1 MHILATTSSSLDD
14 LIEPV
19 DLNQSP
25 ADVVVLSFSG
35 SDLNGIL
42 AGWGAAERAEQD
54 AAETGDQPAP
64 LCPAGHLPH
73 KGGDPLDAPTLPRTQ
88 PSRWPSASH
97 SPISPPVG
105 EMPGRAE
112 GGTASVNVPALALTN
127 LSDLRHPMSI
137 DLWLEK
143 TAAHAKVILV
153 RILGGYDRWAY
164 GADEISRLARK
175 NNIALAMLPGE
186 CSMRDDRL
194 AAASTVSED
203 TLSALLGCFREGGP
217 DNMRLLARRLAMLA
231 RGSNDALPPAS
242 VMPKAGFYRPGQGIV
257 PAETLLAGFAADS
270 PCLPILFYRSMLL
283 ANDAAPI
290 DALFEALVSRGFAP
304 LPIFV
309 GSLKDAE
316 AVTFVEQAIADFA
329 PAAILTTT
337 AFASGTD
344 ERGETIFDRSGLPV
358 FQIVVATTRRDG
370 WTEGR
375 RGLNPAD
382 LAMHVVLPELD
393 GRILA
398 GAISFKAGDNSAHLT
413 NEPEQDR
420 VEQVA
425 NRITAFL
432 TMRQAARPDRK
443 VVILMPD
450 YPSAPGRTGYAVGL
464 DVPQSV
470 LSMLHVFS
478 MAGYSVSNIPET
490 PRILLDGL
498 AEKSATFPLADYRT
512 ITAAEAAW
520 GDPSEDE
527 DLQDGAYRFRAKTFG
542 NVTVALAPDRGRN
555 ADRRAD
561 YHSPDLPPRHAL
573 LAFGQWMRETLGAHA
588 IVHVGAHGTL
598 EWLPGKTVALSKECF
613 PELVTGSLPV
623 VYPFIVS
630 NPGEAA
636 VAKRRISAVTIG
648 HLPPVLAGAGLSDEQ
663 KKLEL
668 LVDEYAQADGLDRR
682 RRDRLAKLIVETA
695 RDTAL
700 ANEAGVSRDDDP
712 DTALARID
720 AFLCDLKDFAIKDG
734 QHVFG
739 GVAEGDDDPLRIA
752 SADAET
758 NALIDALDGKHVR
771 PGPSGAPARGRRDVM
786 PTGRNLYASDPRT
799 LPTPTAF
806 ELGKRAADEILRR
819 YLQDH
824 GDWPKSLVFDLWG
837 SASLRSGGEE
847 VAQVL
852 ALMGA
857 RPVQDAATGRVTGIE
872 VLTPAKLGRPR
883 VDVSLRISGL
893 FRDMFP
899 SLIALLDAAMR
910 AIAAR
915 EEAPGDNPLAE
926 VAEKS
931 GTMPPRIFGSA
942 PGTYGSGIE
951 EKLADGGWN
960 EREELGRL
968 YLDATSHAFGG
979 PEGEA
984 QAVPGLFAEQVAS
997 ADLLVHTGDDPGRDL
1012 LDGSADVA
1020 FIGGFSAAVAALGGK
1035 ADVIALDT
1043 TDPQKPKARSIS
1055 EAVTRIVRARAVN
1068 PRFIAGQMRHGPRGA
1083 AELVETVDR
1092 LIGFAETT
1100 HAVPQSLI
1108 DATYD
1113 AYLGD
1118 ETVRDFLLS
1127 QNPEGAR
1134 YMGERFRSALNRGL
1148 WHPRRNSVDAELGML
1163 AREVA

>member
-35 SDLNGIL
+35 SDLNGI
-42 AGWGAAERAEQD
+42 AAAWSSTKGGGLD
-54 AAETGDQPAP
+54 AP
-64 LCPAGHLPH
+64 LWPAGHLPL
-73 KGGDPLDAPTLPRTQ
+73 KGGDQQGVLSLPN
-88 PSRWPSASH
+88 SRQLSEAKPRRQ
-97 SPISPPVG
+97 PISPLEG
-105 EMPGRAE
+105 EMPSKAD
-112 GGTASVNVPALALTN
+112 GGDDNCDGDNLVLTN
-127 LSDLRHPMSI
+127 LSDLRHPMSV

-153 RILGGYDRWAY
+153 RILGGYDRWTY
-164 GADEISRLARK
+164 GVEELSRLAK
-175 NNIALAMLPGE
+175 QKKIALAMLPGE
-186 CSMRDDRL
+186 CSMRDERL
-194 AAASTVSED
+194 AAASTVSEE
-203 TLSALLGCFREGGP
+203 TLADILACFREGGP
-217 DNMRLLARRLAMLA
+217 DNMRLLVQRLAALA
-231 RGSNDALPPAS
+231 NGGADVISPA
-242 VMPKAGFYRPGQGIV
+242 VPMPKAGFYRPGAGIV
-257 PAETLLAGFAADS
+257 DLESLTAGFPPGA
-270 PCLPILFYRSMLL
+270 PHLPILFYRSTLL

-290 DALFEALVSRGFAP
+290 DALFEALCARGFAP
-304 LPIFV
+304 IPIFV
-309 GSLKDAE
+309 SGLKDAE
-316 AVTFVEQAIADFA
+316 AIAFVEKAMTGLR

-337 AFASGTD
+337 AFASGAD
-344 ERGETIFDRSGLPV
+344 ANNDTIFDRTGIPV
-358 FQIVVATTRRDG
+358 FQIVVATTRREG
-370 WTEGR
+370 WIEGR

-398 GAISFKAGDNSAHLT
+398 GVISFKDGSGSADLV
-413 NEPEQDR
+413 NRPEPDR
-420 VEQVA
+420 VNQVA
-425 NRITAFL
+425 ERIAAFL
-432 TMRQAARPDRK
+432 RMKMTARAKRK
-443 VVILMPD
+443 IVILMPD

-470 LSMLHVFS
+470 LSMLRQFS
-478 MAGYSVSNIPET
+478 RAGYSVDDIPLTARE
-490 PRILLDGL
+490 LLDRLDQKTGSL
-498 AEKSATFPLADYRT
+498 SLDDY
-512 ITAAEAAW
+512 AAAPGASEAW
-520 GDPSEDE
+520 GNAQDDE
-527 DLQDGAYRFRAKTFG
+527 DLDNGTYRFRAAQFG

-573 LAFGQWMRETLGAHA
+573 IAFGQWIRHKLAA
-588 IVHVGAHGTL
+588 QVIVHVGAHGTL

-613 PELVTGSLPV
+613 PELVTGGLPV
-623 VYPFIVS
+623 IYPFIVS

-648 HLPPVLAGAGLSDEQ
+648 HLPPVLTGAGLSDDE

-682 RRDRLAKLIVETA
+682 RRDRLAKLIVDAA
-695 RDTAL
+695 RDTTIATD
-700 ANEAGVSRDDDP
+700 AGVSRDDDP

-739 GVAEGDDDPLRIA
+739 QVAEGDDDPLRIT
-752 SADAET
+752 SAET
-758 NALIDALDGKHVR
+758 ERQALLDALDGKHIR

-824 GDWPKSLVFDLWG
+824 GDWPKNLVFDLWG

-857 RPVQDAATGRVTGIE
+857 RPVQDMATGRVTGIE
-872 VLTPAKLGRPR
+872 VLPPAQLGRPR
-883 VDVSLRISGL
+883 VDVTLRISGL

-899 SLIALLDAAMR
+899 ALIALLDAAMR

-926 VAEKS
+926 EAQKL
-931 GTMPPRIFGSA
+931 GAIPPRIFGSA

-951 EKLADGGWN
+951 EKLADGSWGK
-960 EREELGRL
+960 REELGRI

-979 PEGEA
+979 ADGEA
-984 QAVPGLFAEQVAS
+984 SHVPGQFAGRIVS

-1043 TDPQKPKARSIS
+1043 TDPAKPKARSIS
-1055 EAVTRIVRARAVN
+1055 EAVTRVVRARAVN
-1068 PRFIAGQMRHGPRGA
+1068 RRFIAGQMRHGPRGA

-1100 HAVPQSLI
+1100 HAIPQSLI

-1118 ETVRDFLLS
+1118 EAVRDFLIE

-1134 YMGERFRSALNRGL
+1134 YMGERFRSALDRGL
-1148 WHPRRNSVDAELGML
+1148 WHPRRNAVDAELEML
-1163 AREVA
+1163 MPPRKGEVA

>member
-25 ADVVVLSFSG
+25 ADVVVLSFSA
-35 SDLNGIL
+35 SDLNGIS
-42 AGWGAAERAEQD
+42 AAWS
-54 AAETGDQPAP
+54 G
-64 LCPAGHLPH
+64 GLP
-73 KGGDPLDAPTLPRTQ
+73 GLR
-88 PSRWPSASH
+88 
-97 SPISPPVG
+97 
-105 EMPGRAE
+105 
-112 GGTASVNVPALALTN
+112 LTN
-127 LSDLRHPMSI
+127 LSDLRHPMSV
-137 DLWLEK
+137 DLWVEK
-143 TAAHAKVILV
+143 TAAHARVILV

-164 GADEISRLARK
+164 GVEELSRVARRK
-175 NNIALAMLPGE
+175 QIALVLLPGE
-186 CSMRDDRL
+186 CSIRDERL
-194 AAASTVSED
+194 AAASTVSEEV
-203 TLSALLGCFREGGP
+203 LAGILACFREGGP
-217 DNMRLLARRLAMLA
+217 DNMGLLARRLAALA
-231 RGSNDALPPAS
+231 NDELEILPQAAP
-242 VMPKAGFYRPGQGIV
+242 MPKMGYYRPGSGIV
-257 PAETLLAGFAADS
+257 GVDDLLADFS
-270 PCLPILFYRSMLL
+270 PDAPRLPVLFYRSMLF
-283 ANDAAPI
+283 ANDTAPV
-290 DALFEALVSRGFAP
+290 DALFEVLAKRGFAP
-304 LPIFV
+304 IPIFV
-309 GSLKDAE
+309 SGLKDVE
-316 AVTFVEQAIADFA
+316 AINFVEQAITDLE
-329 PAAILTTT
+329 PAAIIATT

-344 ERGETIFDRSGLPV
+344 ETGETLFDRTNVPV
-358 FQIVVATTRRDG
+358 FQVVIATTRREG

-398 GAISFKAGDNSAHLT
+398 GAISFKAGDNSANLV
-413 NEPEQDR
+413 NRPEPDR

-425 NRITAFL
+425 DRITAFL
-432 TMRQAARPDRK
+432 RLKSTPRSERK
-443 VVILMPD
+443 IVILMPD
-450 YPSAPGRTGYAVGL
+450 YPGAPGRTGYAVGL

-470 LSMLHVFS
+470 LSMLREFS
-478 MAGYSVSNIPET
+478 IAGYSIADIPAT
-490 PRILLDGL
+490 ARDLLDLLDQGAGSYPL
-498 AEKSATFPLADYRT
+498 SAYRRASGVETVWGPPEAELEDSAF
-512 ITAAEAAW
+512 
-520 GDPSEDE
+520 
-527 DLQDGAYRFRAKTFG
+527 RFRAATFG
-542 NVTVALAPDRGRN
+542 NITVALAPDRGRS

-561 YHSPDLPPRHAL
+561 YHDPDLPPRHAL
-573 LAFGQWMRETLGAHA
+573 VAFGQWMRETLDAHA
-588 IVHVGAHGTL
+588 VVHVGAHGTL
-598 EWLPGKTVALSKECF
+598 EWLPGKTVALSKDCF
-613 PELVTGSLPV
+613 PEIVTGCLPV
-623 VYPFIVS
+623 IYPFIVS

-648 HLPPVLAGAGLSDEQ
+648 HLPPVLADAGLSDEQ
-663 KKLEL
+663 KGLEL

-695 RDTAL
+695 RDTGL
-700 ANEAGVSRDDDP
+700 ASEAGVSRDDDP
-712 DTALARID
+712 DTALTRID

-739 GVAEGDDDPLRIA
+739 EVAEGDRDPLRML
-752 SADAET
+752 SAET
-758 NALIDALDGKHVR
+758 ERQALIDALDGKHIR

-786 PTGRNLYASDPRT
+786 PTGRNLFASDPRT

-824 GDWPKSLVFDLWG
+824 GDWPRNLVFDLWG

-857 RPVQDAATGRVTGIE
+857 KPIQDAATGRVSGID
-872 VLTPAKLGRPR
+872 VLPPAALGRPR
-883 VDVSLRISGL
+883 VDVTLRISGL

-899 SLIALLDAAMR
+899 ALIALLDAAIR

-926 VAEKS
+926 EARKLGHV
-931 GTMPPRIFGSA
+931 PPRIFGSA

-951 EKLADGGWN
+951 EKLADGTWN
-960 EREELGRL
+960 EREELGRV

-979 PEGEA
+979 AEG
-984 QAVPGLFAEQVAS
+984 QASAMPGRFAERVGN

-1043 TDPQKPKARSIS
+1043 TDPQKPRARSIS
-1055 EAVTRIVRARAVN
+1055 EAVTRVVRARAVN
-1068 PRFIAGQMRHGPRGA
+1068 ARFIAGQMRHGPRGA

-1100 HAVPQSLI
+1100 RAIPQSLI

-1134 YMGERFRSALNRGL
+1134 YMGERFRSALRRGL
-1148 WHPRRNSVDAELGML
+1148 WHPRRNAVDAELEML
-1163 AREVA
+1163 TRRSA

>member
-14 LIEPV
+14 MIEPV

-35 SDLNGIL
+35 SDLNGIAAAWSA
-42 AGWGAAERAEQD
+42 AGE
-54 AAETGDQPAP
+54 
-64 LCPAGHLPH
+64 
-73 KGGDPLDAPTLPRTQ
+73 
-88 PSRWPSASH
+88 SRISPSALPAISSTRGKDRPDERTSPSSH
-97 SPISPPVG
+97 PSSAARPNHESISPLVG

-112 GGTASVNVPALALTN
+112 GGVDVRLHQPDCSLALTN
-127 LSDLRHPMSI
+127 LSDLRHPMSV
-137 DLWLEK
+137 DLWAEK
-143 TAAHAKVILV
+143 TAARAKVILV

-164 GADEISRLARK
+164 GVEELSRLAKRK
-175 NNIALAMLPGE
+175 KIALALLPGE
-186 CSMRDDRL
+186 CSIRDERL

-203 TLSALLGCFREGGP
+203 VLAGILSCFREGGP
-217 DNMRLLARRLAMLA
+217 DNMRLLAQRLGALA
-231 RGSNDALPPAS
+231 KGDMHELPTALP
-242 VMPKAGFYRPGQGIV
+242 MPKAGYYKPGHGIV
-257 PAETLLAGFAADS
+257 RLETLLSGFAADA
-270 PCLPILFYRSMLL
+270 PRLPILFYRSMLL

-290 DALFEALVSRGFAP
+290 DALFDALAARGFAP
-304 LPIFV
+304 LPVFV
-309 GSLKDAE
+309 TGLKDAE
-316 AVTFVEQAIADFA
+316 AITFVEQAIANLA

-344 ERGETIFDRSGLPV
+344 EQGETLFDRSRIPV
-358 FQIVVATTRRDG
+358 FQIVVATTRREG
-370 WTEGR
+370 WAEGR

-398 GAISFKAGDNSAHLT
+398 GAISFKQGDTSANLV
-413 NEPEQDR
+413 NQPEPDR
-420 VEQVA
+420 VDQVA
-425 NRITAFL
+425 ARIAAFL
-432 TMRQAARPDRK
+432 RMKTTPRAERRI
-443 VVILMPD
+443 VILLPD

-470 LSMLHVFS
+470 LSMLRELS
-478 MAGYSVSNIPET
+478 IAGYRVKNIPET
-490 PRILLDGL
+490 PRDLLDLLARNTAGL
-498 AEKSATFPLADYRT
+498 PIEDYTSAPDTD
-512 ITAAEAAW
+512 AAW
-520 GDPSEDE
+520 GFAKDDE
-527 DLQDGAYRFRAKTFG
+527 DLKDGTWQFRTAQFG
-542 NVTVALAPDRGRN
+542 NITVALAPDRGRN

-573 LAFGQWMRETLGAHA
+573 LAFGQWMRDRLGAHA

-598 EWLPGKTVALSKECF
+598 EWLPGKTVALSKQCF
-613 PELVTGSLPV
+613 PERVTGALPV
-623 VYPFIVS
+623 IYPFIVS

-648 HLPPVLAGAGLSDEQ
+648 HLPPVLTGAGLSDEQ

-682 RRDRLAKLIVETA
+682 RRDRLAKLIVEA
-695 RDTAL
+695 ASDTTIA
-700 ANEAGVSRDDDP
+700 AEAGVSGNDDP

-734 QHVFG
+734 QHIFG
-739 GVAEGDDDPLRIA
+739 EVAEGDDDPLRIA
-752 SADAET
+752 SAET
-758 NALIDALDGKHVR
+758 ERQALLDALDGTHIR

-786 PTGRNLYASDPRT
+786 PTGRNLFASDPRT

-824 GDWPKSLVFDLWG
+824 GDWPKNLVFDLWG

-857 RPVQDAATGRVTGIE
+857 RPVQDMATGRVTGIE
-872 VLTPAKLGRPR
+872 VLPPAQLGRPR
-883 VDVSLRISGL
+883 VDVTLRISGL

-899 SLIALLDAAMR
+899 ALIALLDTAMR

-926 VAEKS
+926 EAQKR
-931 GTMPPRIFGSA
+931 GTIPSRIFGSA

-951 EKLADGGWN
+951 DKLADGTWS
-960 EREELGRL
+960 EREELGRI
-968 YLDATSHAFGG
+968 YLDATSHAFSGAD
-979 PEGEA
+979 GEA
-984 QAVPGLFAEQVAS
+984 SHAPGEFAGRIGN

-1043 TDPQKPKARSIS
+1043 TDPSKPKARSIS
-1055 EAVTRIVRARAVN
+1055 EAVTRVVRARATN
-1068 PRFIAGQMRHGPRGA
+1068 PRFIEGQMRHGPRGA

-1100 HAVPQSLI
+1100 HAIPQSLI

-1134 YMGERFRSALNRGL
+1134 YMGERFRSALARGL
-1148 WHPRRNSVDAELGML
+1148 WHPRRNAVDAELEML
-1163 AREVA
+1163 ADACRREVA

>member
-1 MHILATTSSSLDD
+1 
-14 LIEPV
+14 
-19 DLNQSP
+19 
-25 ADVVVLSFSG
+25 
-35 SDLNGIL
+35 
-42 AGWGAAERAEQD
+42 
-54 AAETGDQPAP
+54 
-64 LCPAGHLPH
+64 
-73 KGGDPLDAPTLPRTQ
+73 
-88 PSRWPSASH
+88 
-97 SPISPPVG
+97 
-105 EMPGRAE
+105 
-112 GGTASVNVPALALTN
+112 
-127 LSDLRHPMSI
+127 
-137 DLWLEK
+137 
-143 TAAHAKVILV
+143 
-153 RILGGYDRWAY
+153 
-164 GADEISRLARK
+164 
-175 NNIALAMLPGE
+175 
-186 CSMRDDRL
+186 
-194 AAASTVSED
+194 
-203 TLSALLGCFREGGP
+203 
-217 DNMRLLARRLAMLA
+217 
-231 RGSNDALPPAS
+231 
-242 VMPKAGFYRPGQGIV
+242 
-257 PAETLLAGFAADS
+257 
-270 PCLPILFYRSMLL
+270 
-283 ANDAAPI
+283 
-290 DALFEALVSRGFAP
+290 
-304 LPIFV
+304 
-309 GSLKDAE
+309 
-316 AVTFVEQAIADFA
+316 
-329 PAAILTTT
+329 
-337 AFASGTD
+337 
-344 ERGETIFDRSGLPV
+344 
-358 FQIVVATTRRDG
+358 
-370 WTEGR
+370 
-375 RGLNPAD
+375 
-382 LAMHVVLPELD
+382 
-393 GRILA
+393 
-398 GAISFKAGDNSAHLT
+398 
-413 NEPEQDR
+413 
-420 VEQVA
+420 
-425 NRITAFL
+425 
-432 TMRQAARPDRK
+432 
-443 VVILMPD
+443 
-450 YPSAPGRTGYAVGL
+450 
-464 DVPQSV
+464 
-470 LSMLHVFS
+470 MLHAFS
-478 MAGYSVSNIPET
+478 IAGYSVSDIPKT
-490 PRILLDGL
+490 PRALLDRL
-498 AEKSATFPLADYRT
+498 AEKSEIFPLADYRPVA
-512 ITAAEAAW
+512 AAEAAW
-520 GDPSEDE
+520 GDAGEDE
-527 DLQDGAYRFRAKTFG
+527 DLQDGAYRFRAKNFG

-598 EWLPGKTVALSKECF
+598 EWLPGKTVALSKDCF
-613 PELVTGSLPV
+613 PELVTGGLPV

-700 ANEAGVSRDDDP
+700 ATEAGVSRDDDP

-739 GVAEGDDDPLRIA
+739 GVAEGDDDPLRIK
-752 SADAET
+752 SAET
-758 NALIDALDGKHVR
+758 EFRALIDALDGKHVR

-824 GDWPKSLVFDLWG
+824 GDWPKNLVFDLWG

-852 ALMGA
+852 ALIGA
-857 RPVQDAATGRVTGIE
+857 RPVQDSATGRVTGIE
-872 VLTPAKLGRPR
+872 VLAPAQLGRPR

-910 AIAAR
+910 AIATR

-926 VAEKS
+926 ATVQS

-951 EKLADGGWN
+951 ERLADGGWG
-960 EREELGRL
+960 EREELGRI

-979 PEGEA
+979 PEGEG
-984 QAVPGLFAEQVAS
+984 QAVPGLFAERIGS

-1118 ETVRDFLLS
+1118 DTVREFLLA

-1134 YMGERFRSALNRGL
+1134 YMGERFRSALTRGL
-1148 WHPRRNSVDAELGML
+1148 WHPRRNAVDAELEML

>member
-35 SDLNGIL
+35 SDLNGIAAAWNSVGHCGREKGDGL
-42 AGWGAAERAEQD
+42 AGCGSGQS
-54 AAETGDQPAP
+54 TY
-64 LCPAGHLPH
+64 
-73 KGGDPLDAPTLPRTQ
+73 
-88 PSRWPSASH
+88 PSL
-97 SPISPPVG
+97 
-105 EMPGRAE
+105 
-112 GGTASVNVPALALTN
+112 ALAS
-127 LSDLRHPMSI
+127 LSDLRHPMSV

-143 TAAHAKVILV
+143 TAVHAKVILV

-164 GADEISRLARK
+164 GVNELSRMARRRK
-175 NNIALAMLPGE
+175 IALCLLPGE
-186 CSMRDDRL
+186 CSIRDERL
-194 AAASTVSED
+194 AVASTVSEGM
-203 TLSALLGCFREGGP
+203 LSGILACFREGGP
-217 DNMRLLARRLAMLA
+217 DNMRRLAQRLSALA
-231 RGSNDALPPAS
+231 DGGADILPQAAP
-242 VMPKAGFYRPGQGIV
+242 MPKAGFYKPGRGIV
-257 PAETLLAGFAADS
+257 RASDLLAGFS
-270 PCLPILFYRSMLL
+270 PDAPRLPILFYRSMLL
-283 ANDAAPI
+283 ANDAAPV
-290 DALFEALVSRGFAP
+290 DALFEALAGRGFAP

-309 GSLKDAE
+309 NGLKDADSV
-316 AVTFVEQAIADFA
+316 AFVEQAVMDFG
-329 PAAILTTT
+329 PAAIIATT

-344 ERGETIFDRSGLPV
+344 DQGETVFDRSGIPV
-358 FQIVVATTRRDG
+358 FQVVVATTRRDG
-370 WTEGR
+370 WGEGR

-393 GRILA
+393 GRIFA
-398 GAISFKAGDNSAHLT
+398 GAISFKMGSSSANLV
-413 NEPEQDR
+413 NQPESDR

-425 NRITAFL
+425 ERIAAFL
-432 TMRQAARPDRK
+432 RLKLASRAERK
-443 VVILMPD
+443 IVILMPN

-470 LSMLHVFS
+470 LSMLRGLS
-478 MAGYSVSNIPET
+478 LAGYSVSDIPRT
-490 PRILLDGL
+490 PRDLLDLL
-498 AEKSATFPLADYRT
+498 ALKSARMALSDYRS
-512 ITAAEAAW
+512 TAGAEAAW
-520 GDPSEDE
+520 GSPDGDE
-527 DLQDGAYRFRAKTFG
+527 DMEGGFFRFHAARFG

-573 LAFGQWMRETLGAHA
+573 IAFGQWMRNELGAHA
-588 IVHVGAHGTL
+588 LVHVGAHGTL
-598 EWLPGKTVALSKECF
+598 EWLPGKTVALSKDCF
-613 PELVTGSLPV
+613 PERVTGGLPV
-623 VYPFIVS
+623 IYPFIVS

-636 VAKRRISAVTIG
+636 VAKRRISAVTVG
-648 HLPPVLAGAGLSDEQ
+648 HLPPVLTGAGLSDEQ

-682 RRDRLAKLIVETA
+682 RRDRLATLIVETA
-695 RDTAL
+695 RETGL
-700 ANEAGVSRDDDP
+700 ASEAGVSRDDDP
-712 DTALARID
+712 DTALTRID
-720 AFLCDLKDFAIKDG
+720 AFLCDLKDLAIKDG

-739 GVAEGDDDPLRIA
+739 EVSEQDDDPLRQE
-752 SADAET
+752 SARAERQ
-758 NALIDALDGKHVR
+758 ALIDALDGRHVR

-786 PTGRNLYASDPRT
+786 PTGRNLFTSDPRT

-824 GDWPKSLVFDLWG
+824 GDWPKNLVFDLWG

-852 ALMGA
+852 ALMGT
-857 RPVQDAATGRVTGIE
+857 RPMQDAATGRVTGIE
-872 VLTPAKLGRPR
+872 VLPPARLGRPR
-883 VDVSLRISGL
+883 IDVTLRISGL

-899 SLIALLDAAMR
+899 ALIALLDAAMR

-926 VAEKS
+926 EARTIGHV
-931 GTMPPRIFGSA
+931 PPRIFGSA

-951 EKLADGGWN
+951 EKLADGTWD
-960 EREELGRL
+960 EREELGRI
-968 YLDATSHAFGG
+968 YLDAASHAFGG
-979 PEGEA
+979 AEGEA
-984 QAVPGLFAEQVAS
+984 SVMPGRFAERIGN

-1043 TDPQKPKARSIS
+1043 TDPLRPKARSIS
-1055 EAVTRIVRARAVN
+1055 EAVTRLVRARAVN
-1068 PRFIAGQMRHGPRGA
+1068 PRFIAGQLRHGPRGA

-1100 HAVPQSLI
+1100 HAIPQSLI
-1108 DATYD
+1108 DAAYD

-1118 ETVRDFLLS
+1118 TTVRDFLLS

-1134 YMGERFRSALNRGL
+1134 YMGERFRSALRRGL
-1148 WHPRRNSVDAELGML
+1148 WHPRRNAVDAELEML
-1163 AREVA
+1163 MEEVA

>member
-35 SDLNGIL
+35 SDLNGV
-42 AGWGAAERAEQD
+42 AGGWAAIEQ
-54 AAETGDQPAP
+54 
-64 LCPAGHLPH
+64 AGC
-73 KGGDPLDAPTLPRTQ
+73 
-88 PSRWPSASH
+88 
-97 SPISPPVG
+97 V
-105 EMPGRAE
+105 
-112 GGTASVNVPALALTN
+112 ALTN
-127 LSDLRHPMSI
+127 ISDLRHPMSV
-137 DLWLEK
+137 DLWAAK

-164 GADEISRLARK
+164 GVEQLSQLAQRRK
-175 NNIALAMLPGE
+175 IALAMLPGE

-203 TLSALLGCFREGGP
+203 VLAEILSCFREGGP
-217 DNMRLLARRLAMLA
+217 ENMQLLARRLSILA
-231 RGSNDALPPAS
+231 KGDEPKSLPSAVP
-242 VMPKAGFYRPGQGIV
+242 MPKAGFYQPGRGMV
-257 PAETLLAGFAADS
+257 GVDDLLGGFAKNA
-270 PCLPILFYRSMLL
+270 PRLPILFYRSMLL

-290 DALFEALVSRGFAP
+290 DALFGALAARGFAP
-304 LPIFV
+304 MPIFV
-309 GSLKDAE
+309 SGLKDPDAIR
-316 AVTFVEQAIADFA
+316 FVEQAIGTLA
-329 PAAILTTT
+329 PAAFLTTT

-344 ERGETIFDRSGLPV
+344 HNHETLFDRSGIPV
-358 FQIVVATTRRDG
+358 FQVVVATTRRDG
-370 WTEGR
+370 WMEGR

-398 GAISFKAGDNSAHLT
+398 GAISFKQGNSSAELV
-413 NEPEQDR
+413 NQPEPDR
-420 VEQVA
+420 VEQA
-425 NRITAFL
+425 ADRIAAFL
-432 TMRQAARPDRK
+432 RMKMTARTERK

-470 LSMLHVFS
+470 LSLLQALS
-478 MAGYSVSNIPET
+478 LAGYSVRDRPQTARE
-490 PRILLDGL
+490 LLDRLQQKNGTL
-498 AEKSATFPLADYRT
+498 PLENYHPSP
-512 ITAAEAAW
+512 AAEEAW
-520 GDPSEDE
+520 GAPQDDE
-527 DLQDGAYRFRAKTFG
+527 DLVDGAYRFRAVQCG
-542 NVTVALAPDRGRN
+542 HVTIALAPDRGRN

-573 LAFGQWMRETLGAHA
+573 IAFGQWMRGMLGAHA

-598 EWLPGKTVALSKECF
+598 EWLPGKTVALSRECF
-613 PELVTGSLPV
+613 PELVTGTLPV
-623 VYPFIVS
+623 IYPFIVS

-636 VAKRRISAVTIG
+636 VAKRRIAAVTIG
-648 HLPPVLAGAGLSDEQ
+648 HLPPMLTDAGLSDEH

-682 RRDRLAKLIVETA
+682 RRDRLAKLIVDAA
-695 RDTAL
+695 RGTSIATD
-700 ANEAGVSRDDDP
+700 AGVSRDDDP

-720 AFLCDLKDFAIKDG
+720 AFLCDLKDLAIKDG

-739 GVAEGDDDPLRIA
+739 EVAEGDDDPLRVA
-752 SADAET
+752 SAATERQ
-758 NALIDALDGKHVR
+758 ALLDALDGKHIR
-771 PGPSGAPARGRRDVM
+771 PGPSGAPTRGRRDVM
-786 PTGRNLYASDPRT
+786 PTGRNLFASDPRT

-824 GDWPKSLVFDLWG
+824 GDWPKNLVYDLWG

-852 ALMGA
+852 ALIGA
-857 RPVQDAATGRVTGIE
+857 RPVQDMATGRVTGIE
-872 VLTPAKLGRPR
+872 VLAPAQLGRPR
-883 VDVSLRISGL
+883 VDVTLRISGL

-899 SLIALLDAAMR
+899 ALIALLDAAMR
-910 AIAAR
+910 AVAAR

-926 VAEKS
+926 ETQRLGHV
-931 GTMPPRIFGSA
+931 PPRIFGSA

-951 EKLADGGWN
+951 EKLGDGSWA
-960 EREELGRL
+960 EREDLGRI

-979 PEGEA
+979 AEGEA
-984 QAVPGLFAEQVAS
+984 THMPGAFAGRVGS

-1012 LDGSADVA
+1012 LEGAADVA

-1043 TDPQKPKARSIS
+1043 TDPSKPKARSIS
-1055 EAVTRIVRARAVN
+1055 EAVTRIVRARATN

-1113 AYLGD
+1113 AYLGN
-1118 ETVRDFLLS
+1118 EMVRDFLLT

-1134 YMGERFRSALNRGL
+1134 YMGERFRSAMNRGL
-1148 WHPRRNSVDAELGML
+1148 WHPRRNAVDAELEML
-1163 AREVA
+1163 AEVSRREVA

>member
-35 SDLNGIL
+35 SDLNGIA
-42 AGWGAAERAEQD
+42 AGWSDGKAS
-54 AAETGDQPAP
+54 
-64 LCPAGHLPH
+64 LC
-73 KGGDPLDAPTLPRTQ
+73 
-88 PSRWPSASH
+88 
-97 SPISPPVG
+97 
-105 EMPGRAE
+105 
-112 GGTASVNVPALALTN
+112 LTN
-127 LSDLRHPMSI
+127 ISDLRHPMSV

-143 TAAHAKVILV
+143 TAAHARFILV

-164 GADEISRLARK
+164 GADELSRLAKRK
-175 NNIALAMLPGE
+175 KIPLAMLPGE
-186 CSMRDDRL
+186 CSISDDRL
-194 AAASTVSED
+194 AAASTVPD
-203 TLSALLGCFREGGP
+203 ATLMDVLAFFREGGP
-217 DNMRLLARRLAMLA
+217 DNMQLLARRL
-231 RGSNDALPPAS
+231 DALAS
-242 VMPKAGFYRPGQGIV
+242 GDTQSLPTATPMPKRGFYKPGHGISTAEELTAGFPPDAQR
-257 PAETLLAGFAADS
+257 
-270 PCLPILFYRSMLL
+270 LPILFYRSTLL

-290 DALFEALVSRGFAP
+290 DAVYEALAARGFAP
-304 LPIFV
+304 MPIFV
-309 GSLKDAE
+309 GGLKDAD
-316 AVTFVEQAIADFA
+316 TIGFVEQAIADLD

-337 AFASGTD
+337 AFASATD
-344 ERGETIFDRSGLPV
+344 DNGDTIFDRSRVPV
-358 FQIVVATTRRDG
+358 FQLVTATTRRDG
-370 WTEGR
+370 WVEGR
-375 RGLNPAD
+375 RGLNPSD

-398 GAISFKAGDNSAHLT
+398 GAISFKAGDKTADLVNQP
-413 NEPEQDR
+413 EPDR
-420 VEQVA
+420 IEHVA
-425 NRITAFL
+425 DRIAAFL
-432 TMRQAARPDRK
+432 TMKTISRAERK
-443 VVILMPD
+443 LVILMPD

-470 LSMLHVFS
+470 LTILRTLST
-478 MAGYSVSNIPET
+478 AGYSISDIPQT
-490 PRILLDGL
+490 PRALLDLL
-498 AEKSATFPLADYRT
+498 AARTAQYPLATYSPAPGIDS
-512 ITAAEAAW
+512 AW
-520 GDPSEDE
+520 GEPAMDAELE
-527 DLQDGAYRFRAKTFG
+527 DGAYRFRAAQFG
-542 NVTVALAPDRGRN
+542 NVTVALAPDRGRD

-573 LAFGQWMRETLGAHA
+573 HAFGQWMRDAVAAHA

-598 EWLPGKTVALSKECF
+598 EWLPGKTVALSKDCF
-613 PELVTGSLPV
+613 PELVTGRLPV
-623 VYPFIVS
+623 IYPFIVS

-648 HLPPVLAGAGLSDEQ
+648 HLPPVLAGAGLSVEQ
-663 KKLEL
+663 TRLEL

-695 RDTAL
+695 GDCGLASEAGITGDEDADTAL
-700 ANEAGVSRDDDP
+700 S
-712 DTALARID
+712 RID

-739 GVAEGDDDPLRIA
+739 EIAAGDDDPLRIA
-752 SADAET
+752 SAGTEMQ
-758 NALIDALDGKHVR
+758 ALLDALDGRHIR

-872 VLTPAKLGRPR
+872 VLAPATLGRPR
-883 VDVSLRISGL
+883 IDVSLRISGL

-899 SLIALLDAAMR
+899 ALIALLDAAMR

-926 VAEKS
+926 DAQTLGHV
-931 GTMPPRIFGSA
+931 PPRIFGSA

-951 EKLADGGWN
+951 EKLADGSWG

-979 PEGEA
+979 ADGDGIH
-984 QAVPGLFAEQVAS
+984 VPGGFAERIGS
-997 ADLLVHTGDDPGRDL
+997 ANLLVHTGDDPGRDL

-1055 EAVTRIVRARAVN
+1055 EALTRVVRARAVN

-1083 AELVETVDR
+1083 AELVEAVDR

-1118 ETVRDFLLS
+1118 EKVRDFLIS

-1134 YMGERFRSALNRGL
+1134 YMGLRFRAALDRGL
-1148 WHPRRNSVDAELGML
+1148 WHPRRNAVDAELEML
-1163 AREVA
+1163 ADDCERLVA